1 MNWIYKSCVIIINIQ
16 ILIQKEYFN
25 IRMFSEVFN
34 RSLPLDVG
42 SEGENLMLTE
52 WLIDVRFGENS
63 FMTTNLI

>member
-1 MNWIYKSCVIIINIQ
+1 
-16 ILIQKEYFN
+16 
-25 IRMFSEVFN
+25 MFSEVFN